1 MAMCVAIPGK
11 VLTKENIGGV
21 EVGKVQFGAIT
32 RQVALGFV
40 PEAEVGDY
48 LMVHVGFAI
57 SRVEVL
63 PCHQLTPELAEPA
76 SIADTVLFIDC
87 AREGQPG
94 ELRCEELPPQSG
106 SASWTHDLIP
116 WALLA
121 LTSELYG
128 VWPKAYL
135 LSIRGECY
143 EPGDSFS
150 APVSSHVPEL
160 RKMARRLTEEPLA
173 TAGSAR

>member
-1 MAMCVAIPGK
+1 MAR
-11 VLTKENIGGV
+11 VLVLGYGNPLRSDDRLGW
-21 EVGKVQFGAIT
+21 
-32 RQVALGFV
+32 QVAVELFRTNTS
-40 PEAEVGDY
+40 PE
-48 LMVHVGFAI
+48 
-57 SRVEVL
+57 VEVL

-87 AREGQPG
+87 TRDGQPG
-94 ELRCEELPPQSG
+94 EVRCEELRPQSDSG
-106 SASWTHDLIP
+106 SLTHDLTP
-116 WALLA
+116 SALLA

-128 VWPKAYL
+128 FWPKAYL

-150 APVSSHVPEL
+150 APVTSRVPEL
-160 RKMARRLTEEPLA
+160 RKMARRLIEESLA